1 MGCRT
6 ALARSRK
13 PSSNRGKA
21 LASTSSQNQSSSS
34 AARGRNPS
42 FKSTVRPTQS
52 QLFRVVSTT
61 NSNRQIFCNNYS
73 LRCSQQQRADIG
85 KQGDRMGK
93 KVVFNGEF

>member
-61 NSNRQIFCNNYS
+61 NSNSKVFGQNYS
-73 LRCSQQQRADIG
+73 LRCSHQQRVDIG
-85 KQGDRMGK
+85 KQGDRVGT
-93 KVVFNGEF
+93 KVVVSCEL